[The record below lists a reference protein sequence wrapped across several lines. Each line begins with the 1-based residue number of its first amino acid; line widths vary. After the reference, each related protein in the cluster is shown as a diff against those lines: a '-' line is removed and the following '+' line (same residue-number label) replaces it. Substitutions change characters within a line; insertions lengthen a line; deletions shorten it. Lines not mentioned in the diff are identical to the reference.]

1 MPKLRESTT
10 AVIVRGENWEG
21 SFASEPFEAGWATE
35 AVFFLRLLKRNGD
48 PAGAEMFVDISADGM
63 NWVREGAR
71 ITIPNNLE
79 EVGFAKVGHF
89 GNWLRVS
96 GKMPASATCQALVTL
111 HLK

>member
-1 MPKLRESTT
+1 MPQMRESTT

-21 SFASEPFEAGWATE
+21 SFTSEPFEAGWATE

-48 PAGAEMFVDISADGM
+48 PAGAEMFVDISPDGM

-71 ITIPNNLE
+71 ITIPGNLE